1 MRIRKFFPR
10 IRLSWKKTDP
20 GTAISFKKN
29 IYWRRER
36 APGVTCPQYQW
47 LHGQQQIYP
56 VLQVGSGKKKKKK
69 TIRQSKTR
77 RIRLLTSALQYKNIM
92 EPNRKNKLYSWSSIN
107 SLTWACVLIVLAWL
121 ANLEKK
127 KILSLHFQFP
137 LSVSNVLLRYKKQ
150 KRTKTL
156 KSC

>member
-1 MRIRKFFPR
+1 MTKRT
-10 IRLSWKKTDP
+10 S
-20 GTAISFKKN
+20 S
-29 IYWRRER
+29 RR
-36 APGVTCPQYQW
+36 GVTCPQYQW

-127 KILSLHFQFP
+127 KKSYLYIFSFHCQCP
-137 LSVSNVLLRYKKQ
+137 MSYYGTKNKNVPKH
-150 KRTKTL
+150 
-156 KSC
+156 